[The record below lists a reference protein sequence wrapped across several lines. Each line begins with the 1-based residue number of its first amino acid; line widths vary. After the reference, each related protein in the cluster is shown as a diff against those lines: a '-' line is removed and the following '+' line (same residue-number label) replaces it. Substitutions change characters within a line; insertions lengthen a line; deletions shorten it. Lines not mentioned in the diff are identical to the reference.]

1 MKERIQLLA
10 KKNYCYGCLQSMSD
24 SHNARTCTR
33 WLSCSSCKGN
43 HPTPLHGCI
52 PKVMKD
58 KADGSQDNSNSGNI
72 KSNYAMLDND
82 VKCASTTAKSGSKV
96 ISMCIVPVKIKH
108 EDINKMVTTYAML
121 GNCSQ
126 RSFILD
132 STIKKLGIQGIKTT
146 LKLKTSEI
154 PVNKEEITT
163 PTKSKNG
170 TICNLYQMKFIRM
183 MIFMLVY

>member
-1 MKERIQLLA
+1 MKERIKFLA
-10 KKNYCYGCLQSMSD
+10 KKKYCYGCLQLMSD
-24 SHNARTCTR
+24 THNARTCTR

-96 ISMCIVPVKIKH
+96 IIMCTVPVKIKH
-108 EDINKMVTTYAML
+108 
-121 GNCSQ
+121 
-126 RSFILD
+126 
-132 STIKKLGIQGIKTT
+132 
-146 LKLKTSEI
+146 
-154 PVNKEEITT
+154 
-163 PTKSKNG
+163 
-170 TICNLYQMKFIRM
+170 
-183 MIFMLVY
+183 